1 MLGVRMK
8 KGQRYYNGSHSR
20 YRLQYHLVWIPKY
33 RKRVLRGDVAT
44 SLKNLFYECGQMN
57 DWWIEQLNVMPDHI
71 HMLVELPPT
80 VSVSMAVKIFKGGS
94 SRALRQQH
102 PELEEWLWGNSFWAV
117 GYFAESVG
125 RVTENVIKEYIANQQ
140 DKPSMPQQRSLGL

>member
-1 MLGVRMK
+1 MLGVRMR
-8 KGQRYYNGSHSR
+8 KGRRYAYGSHSR

-33 RKRVLRGDVAT
+33 RKRVLCGEIAT
-44 SLKNLFYECGQMN
+44 AVQKLFYECGQMN

-80 VSVSMAVKIFKGGS
+80 VSVPMAVKTFKGGS
-94 SRALRQQH
+94 SRALRLTH
-102 PELEEWLWGNSFWAV
+102 PELEEWLWGGSFWSV

-125 RVTENVIKEYIANQQ
+125 RVTENVIRQYIENQR
-140 DKPSMPQQRSLGL
+140 DKPSMPQQKSLGL